1 MGSDER
7 DSAVYAPFYAIQ
19 THWGYFYGIKDVGEA
34 LQLAPKVNKR
44 NESRG
49 GVGHAAFFYGQ
60 MSAR

>member
-34 LQLAPKVNKR
+34 LQLAPKVIKACGAGEAEGRRYNT
-44 NESRG
+44 
-49 GVGHAAFFYGQ
+49 
-60 MSAR
+60 

>member
-34 LQLAPKVNKR
+34 LQLAPKVSK
-44 NESRG
+44 
-49 GVGHAAFFYGQ
+49 HARPAHD
-60 MSAR
+60 